1 MATFYRT
8 LCEVEP
14 TAKDLITYGQG
25 QIAIAYDLADDGLRG
40 VIGSVPNT
48 PLADGIAATLQR
60 FRQLAVEGR
69 LDTAD
74 LDTAPPPA
82 VTVAVEP

>member
-1 MATFYRT
+1 
-8 LCEVEP
+8 
-14 TAKDLITYGQG
+14 
-25 QIAIAYDLADDGLRG
+25 